1 MAELKVVQVVGTPA
15 LEGKYIG
22 EMDQWP
28 LECSE
33 FNRIYPF
40 YDNLRA
46 GRFTTTKCK
55 QCGHIGF
62 PPGVICTQCW
72 SDDLE
77 WVDLPQKAKVVA
89 VTETLAGAPSGF
101 DLPLILA
108 WLNFGEGAPLRH
120 LLTRVIN
127 CKEGQL
133 KEGDEVQLVV
143 FEVAAHP
150 MDTKKESK
158 ICERVYYA
166 FEPVKK

>member
-33 FNRIYPF
+33 FNRIYQF
-40 YDNLRA
+40 YDNLRN
-46 GRFTTTKCK
+46 GRFTTTKCRR
-55 QCGHIGF
+55 CGHTSF
-62 PPGVICTQCW
+62 PPGVICVHCW

-77 WVDLPQKAKVVA
+77 WVDLPQRARVTA
-89 VTETLAGAPSGF
+89 FTETLAGVPSGF

-120 LLTRVIN
+120 LLARIIR
-127 CKEGQL
+127 CKEGHL
-133 KEGDEVQLVV
+133 KEGDEVRLAV
-143 FEVAAHP
+143 FDVAAHP
-150 MDTKKESK
+150 MDTKKEPK

-166 FEPVKK
+166 FEPVI